1 MLGFFD
7 MFIQVVQ
14 IIEPRCALVVLNDGQ
29 FSVLSE
35 SSQLAGTHPEI
46 LCGLLRPQ

>member
-1 MLGFFD
+1 MFGFFD
-7 MFIQVVQ
+7 VLIQVPKIV
-14 IIEPRCALVVLNDGQ
+14 EPGCAFVVLNDGQ

-35 SSQLAGTHPEI
+35 SAQLAGTHPEI